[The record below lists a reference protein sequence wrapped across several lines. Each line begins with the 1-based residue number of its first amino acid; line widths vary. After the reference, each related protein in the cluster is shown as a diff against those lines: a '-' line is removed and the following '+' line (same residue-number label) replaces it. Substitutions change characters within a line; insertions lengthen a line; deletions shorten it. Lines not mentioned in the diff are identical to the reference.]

1 MTNARS
7 PFEPLIYT
15 YIYAFTWPRRPAENS
30 CNGAAVDMPLLIH
43 LRAQVKNMI
52 ETIIA
57 VCEVVGALA
66 AIGIS
71 LTLLGIGMGKIEV

>member
-1 MTNARS
+1 MTGARS
-7 PFEPLIYT
+7 HFEPLTYT

-43 LRAQVKNMI
+43 LRVQVKNMV

-57 VCEVVGALA
+57 ICEVVGAVA
-66 AIGIS
+66 AIGIG
-71 LTLLGIGMGKIEV
+71 LTLLGIGMEKIEV

>member
-1 MTNARS
+1 MTSARS
-7 PFEPLIYT
+7 RFEPLSYT

-52 ETIIA
+52 ETVLV
-57 VCEVVGALA
+57 VCEVLGALA
-66 AIGIS
+66 AIGIG
-71 LTLLGIGMGKIEV
+71 LTLLGIGMEKIEV